1 MLKASTLATLSLMTA
16 GLAVT
21 VAKAEDAH
29 VHGEAILQL
38 VIDDSGALA
47 TFKSPAADI
56 VGFERHPETDAEK
69 QAVADALAQ
78 LSDFTALFT
87 LPEAAGC
94 TIDHAHADFEVEAA
108 GDDHEDHD
116 HHEEGEEHHDEDEH
130 HEEGEEHH
138 DEDEHHD
145 EGEEHHDEDEHHEEG
160 EEHHDDHEG
169 HDEHEH
175 HDEDEMQAEAG
186 HAEFHAE
193 FEMTCADTSSLTSL
207 QTSVFDL
214 FPSLEALEVEA
225 VTPAGQSGAELTP
238 QSAEM
243 SL

>member
-138 DEDEHHD
+138 D
-145 EGEEHHDEDEHHEEG
+145 
-160 EEHHDDHEG
+160 DHEG

>member
-138 DEDEHHD
+138 HED
-145 EGEEHHDEDEHHEEG
+145 
-160 EEHHDDHEG
+160 
-169 HDEHEH
+169 EH

>member
-116 HHEEGEEHHDEDEH
+116 HHEEGEEHH
-130 HEEGEEHH
+130 EEGEEHH
-138 DEDEHHD
+138 E

>member
-1 MLKASTLATLSLMTA
+1 MLKATTLATLSLMTA

-21 VAKAEDAH
+21 VAKAQDAH
-29 VHGEAILQL
+29 VHGEAVLQL
-38 VIDDSGALA
+38 VIDDTGALA

-56 VGFERHPETDAEK
+56 VGFERQPETDAEK
-69 QAVADALAQ
+69 QAVADALAK
-78 LSDFTALFT
+78 LSDFTALIT

-94 TIDHAHADFEVEAA
+94 TIDDAHADFEVEAA
-108 GDDHEDHD
+108 GDDHEGHD
-116 HHEEGEEHHDEDEH
+116 HHDEDEH
-130 HEEGEEHH
+130 HE
-138 DEDEHHD
+138 D
-145 EGEEHHDEDEHHEEG
+145 
-160 EEHHDDHEG
+160 

-175 HDEDEMQAEAG
+175 HDEDEMQAEGG

-214 FPSLEALEVEA
+214 FPSLEGLEVEV

-238 QSAEM
+238 QSTEM

>member
-138 DEDEHHD
+138 DEDEHH
-145 EGEEHHDEDEHHEEG
+145 EEG

-207 QTSVFDL
+207 KTSVFDL

>member
-69 QAVADALAQ
+69 QALADALAQ

-138 DEDEHHD
+138 DEDEHH
-145 EGEEHHDEDEHHEEG
+145 EEG

-207 QTSVFDL
+207 KTSVFDL

>member
-116 HHEEGEEHHDEDEH
+116 HHEEGEEHHD
-130 HEEGEEHH
+130 
-138 DEDEHHD
+138 
-145 EGEEHHDEDEHHEEG
+145 
-160 EEHHDDHEG
+160 DHEG

-225 VTPAGQSGAELTP
+225 VTPAGQSGADLTP

>member
-69 QAVADALAQ
+69 QAVADALAR

-116 HHEEGEEHHDEDEH
+116 
-130 HEEGEEHH
+130 
-138 DEDEHHD
+138 
-145 EGEEHHDEDEHHEEG
+145 HHEEG

>member
-1 MLKASTLATLSLMTA
+1 MLKASTLATLCLMTA

-116 HHEEGEEHHDEDEH
+116 HHEEGEEHHDE
-130 HEEGEEHH
+130 GEEHH
-138 DEDEHHD
+138 HED
-145 EGEEHHDEDEHHEEG
+145 
-160 EEHHDDHEG
+160 
-169 HDEHEH
+169 EH
-175 HDEDEMQAEAG
+175 HDEDEMQAEVG

>member
-138 DEDEHHD
+138 D
-145 EGEEHHDEDEHHEEG
+145 
-160 EEHHDDHEG
+160 DHEG

-175 HDEDEMQAEAG
+175 HDEDEMQAEGG

-193 FEMTCADTSSLTSL
+193 FEKTCADTSSLTSL

>member
-94 TIDHAHADFEVEAA
+94 TIDRAHADFEVEAA

-116 HHEEGEEHHDEDEH
+116 HHE
-130 HEEGEEHH
+130 
-138 DEDEHHD
+138 

>member
-138 DEDEHHD
+138 
-145 EGEEHHDEDEHHEEG
+145 EEG
-160 EEHHDDHEG
+160 EEHHDDNEG

>member
-138 DEDEHHD
+138 DEDEHH
-145 EGEEHHDEDEHHEEG
+145 EEG

>member
-116 HHEEGEEHHDEDEH
+116 HHEEGEEHHDEDEQ
-130 HEEGEEHH
+130 
-138 DEDEHHD
+138 
-145 EGEEHHDEDEHHEEG
+145 HEEG

>member
-1 MLKASTLATLSLMTA
+1 MLKATTLATLSLLTA
-16 GLAVT
+16 GLPVMA
-21 VAKAEDAH
+21 ARAQDAH

-38 VIDDSGALA
+38 VIDDSGAFA

-56 VGFERHPETDAEK
+56 VGFERQPETDAEK
-69 QAVADALAQ
+69 QAVADALAH
-78 LSDFTALFT
+78 LSDFTAMFT

-94 TIDHAHADFEVEAA
+94 TIDDAHADFEVEAA

-130 HEEGEEHH
+130 H
-138 DEDEHHD
+138 
-145 EGEEHHDEDEHHEEG
+145 
-160 EEHHDDHEG
+160 
-169 HDEHEH
+169 DEHEH
-175 HDEDEMQAEAG
+175 DDEDEMQAEAG

-193 FEMTCADTSSLTSL
+193 FEMTCADTTNLTSL

-238 QSAEM
+238 QSAQM

>member
-87 LPEAAGC
+87 LAEAAGC
-94 TIDHAHADFEVEAA
+94 TIDHAHVDFEVEAA

-138 DEDEHHD
+138 DDN
-145 EGEEHHDEDEHHEEG
+145 
-160 EEHHDDHEG
+160 EG

>member
-1 MLKASTLATLSLMTA
+1 MLKATTLATLSLMTA

-21 VAKAEDAH
+21 VAKAQDAH
-29 VHGEAILQL
+29 VHGEAVLQL
-38 VIDDSGALA
+38 VIDDTGALA

-56 VGFERHPETDAEK
+56 VGFERQPETDAEK
-69 QAVADALAQ
+69 QAVADALAK
-78 LSDFTALFT
+78 LSDFTALIT

-94 TIDHAHADFEVEAA
+94 TIDDAHADFEVEAA
-108 GDDHEDHD
+108 GDDHDDH
-116 HHEEGEEHHDEDEH
+116 EGH
-130 HEEGEEHH
+130 EHH

-145 EGEEHHDEDEHHEEG
+145 EHEHHDEDEHHE
-160 EEHHDDHEG
+160 D

-175 HDEDEMQAEAG
+175 HDEDEMQAEGG

-214 FPSLEALEVEA
+214 FPSLEGLEVEV

-238 QSAEM
+238 QSTEM

>member
-1 MLKASTLATLSLMTA
+1 MLKATTLATLSLLTA
-16 GLAVT
+16 GLPVMA
-21 VAKAEDAH
+21 ARAQDAH

-38 VIDDSGALA
+38 VIDDSGAFA

-56 VGFERHPETDAEK
+56 VGFERQPETDAEK
-69 QAVADALAQ
+69 QAVADALAH
-78 LSDFTALFT
+78 LSDFTAMFT

-94 TIDHAHADFEVEAA
+94 TIDDAHADFEVEAA

-116 HHEEGEEHHDEDEH
+116 HHEEGEEHHEEGEEH

-138 DEDEHHD
+138 
-145 EGEEHHDEDEHHEEG
+145 EEG
-160 EEHHDDHEG
+160 EEHH
-169 HDEHEH
+169 
-175 HDEDEMQAEAG
+175 EDEMQAEAG

-214 FPSLEALEVEA
+214 FPSLEGLEVEA

-238 QSAEM
+238 QSVEM

>member
-87 LPEAAGC
+87 LPEATGC
-94 TIDHAHADFEVEAA
+94 TIDHAHADFKVEAA

-116 HHEEGEEHHDEDEH
+116 HHEEGEEHH
-130 HEEGEEHH
+130 EEGE
-138 DEDEHHD
+138 EHHD
-145 EGEEHHDEDEHHEEG
+145 EGEEHHHED
-160 EEHHDDHEG
+160 
-169 HDEHEH
+169 EH
-175 HDEDEMQAEAG
+175 HDEDEMQAEVG

>member
-130 HEEGEEHH
+130 HE
-138 DEDEHHD
+138 D
-145 EGEEHHDEDEHHEEG
+145 
-160 EEHHDDHEG
+160 

-175 HDEDEMQAEAG
+175 HDEDEMQAEGG

-214 FPSLEALEVEA
+214 FPSLEGLEVEV

-238 QSAEM
+238 QSTEM

>member
-1 MLKASTLATLSLMTA
+1 MLKATTLATLSLMTS

-21 VAKAEDAH
+21 VAKAQDAH

-38 VIDDSGALA
+38 VIDDTGALA

-69 QAVADALAQ
+69 QAVADALAK
-78 LSDFTALFT
+78 LSDFTALIT

-94 TIDHAHADFEVEAA
+94 TIDDAHADFEVEAA
-108 GDDHEDHD
+108 GDDHDDH
-116 HHEEGEEHHDEDEH
+116 EGHDHHDEDEH
-130 HEEGEEHH
+130 
-138 DEDEHHD
+138 
-145 EGEEHHDEDEHHEEG
+145 
-160 EEHHDDHEG
+160 

-175 HDEDEMQAEAG
+175 HDEDEMQAEGG

-214 FPSLEALEVEA
+214 FPSLEGLEVEV

-238 QSAEM
+238 QSTEM

>member
-130 HEEGEEHH
+130 Y
-138 DEDEHHD
+138 
-145 EGEEHHDEDEHHEEG
+145 EEG